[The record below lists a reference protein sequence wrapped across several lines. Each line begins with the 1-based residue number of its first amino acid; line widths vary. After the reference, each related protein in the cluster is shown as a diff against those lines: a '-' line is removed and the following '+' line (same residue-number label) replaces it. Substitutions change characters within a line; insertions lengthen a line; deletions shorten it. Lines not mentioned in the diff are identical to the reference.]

1 MPKPPIA
8 QPPMPPENP
17 EMSLEQ
23 ESITQRMQPKI
34 QEFGASMA
42 AMGNKLPQ
50 TGVTSNKKTLGL
62 ENDINTSLSSQDPI
76 KFAEGI
82 GQFKKFED
90 AEFSPDTPAGLF
102 QTKVNERYLK
112 SVDDKGNKVYECPL
126 TRKPCGKKTF
136 WQRLQTFFKTLVG
149 IGDSQTA
156 QKEIDKLNRIDPVTK
171 KYQSN
176 TEQVKY
182 RAPEQ
187 QQMAARPAMNFEG
200 LQ

>member
-62 ENDINTSLSSQDPI
+62 ENDINTALTSEDPI
-76 KFAEGI
+76 KFSEGI
-82 GQFKKFED
+82 GQFSKFED
-90 AEFSPDTPAGLF
+90 MNFNPDTPAGMF
-102 QTKVNERYLK
+102 QNKINQKYLK
-112 SVDDKGNKVYECPL
+112 SVDEKGNKVYECPL

-136 WQRLQTFFKTLVG
+136 WQRLQTFFKTL
-149 IGDSQTA
+149 IGVQDRQKA
-156 QKEIDKLNRIDPVTK
+156 QEEVDKLDRKDPITRSM
-171 KYQSN
+171 QSN

-187 QQMAARPAMNFEG
+187 QIPYTASLNYEVQ
-200 LQ
+200 Q